1 MTSWVGK
8 CRSQAETDRAD
19 TSASASSL
27 VGGVR
32 NPNMICGL
40 RRLLGIALGIAL
52 AADRSPLIYSL
63 LSGSEQKSDG
73 LGYNPEFALVAQWV
87 RAASARIP
95 ALSLPTPSLQARHVV
110 RISFRDSTQIVD
122 RQRTVVGAS
131 CRLPCHLRPN
141 GDRPDPA
148 KPS

>member
-32 NPNMICGL
+32 NPNTICGL
-40 RRLLGIALGIAL
+40 RRLLGIAL

-63 LSGSEQKSDG
+63 LSASEQKSDG

-95 ALSLPTPSLQARHVV
+95 ALSLPTPSLQARHVA
-110 RISFRDSTQIVD
+110 RIAFRGSTQVD
-122 RQRTVVGAS
+122 RKRTVVGAS
-131 CRLPCHLRPN
+131 CRLPC
-141 GDRPDPA
+141 
-148 KPS
+148 